1 MLKHINSLR
10 EKTGKKSCLRNEETW
25 LWENRDELGLWG
37 KGSRMS
43 DAEEIHWESQG
54 FDADIRETKA
64 IVTWREKKFMF
75 RLTS

>member
-43 DAEEIHWESQG
+43 NAE
-54 FDADIRETKA
+54 
-64 IVTWREKKFMF
+64 
-75 RLTS
+75 